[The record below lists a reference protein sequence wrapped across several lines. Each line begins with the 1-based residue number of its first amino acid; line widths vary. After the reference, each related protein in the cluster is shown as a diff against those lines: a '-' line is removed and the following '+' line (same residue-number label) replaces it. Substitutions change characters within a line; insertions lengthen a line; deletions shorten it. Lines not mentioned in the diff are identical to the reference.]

1 MARIK
6 GIKNWFSSKNLR
18 TAPVWKNS
26 RTTTAISSYFSH
38 VLLGTIWRSSCS
50 SARIVG
56 ACLELSNSS
65 PGLELHTDDN
75 TCTNSRTPS
84 FLPGFS
90 LFCQVFKS
98 SSSSSEMR
106 RAGGCPALMCTGP
119 VPLPSLSFERIIT
132 KLSLLLLSNVPSH
145 PKRRALLIREP
156 LTVTNVLTKNC
167 CTILSRFLNRSRFCQ
182 IFEEETSTTVDLR
195 YPPTSI
201 RLNPPL
207 NPPPLLIR
215 SPSSK

>member
-6 GIKNWFSSKNLR
+6 GTKSQFFCKNLR
-18 TAPVWKNS
+18 TPPVWKNS

-38 VLLGTIWRSSCS
+38 VPAGNSSRRSHS

-56 ACLELSNSS
+56 ACSELSNSS
-65 PGLELHTDDN
+65 PGSELHAADN
-75 TCTNSRTPS
+75 TSTNSRTPC

-90 LFCQVFKS
+90 SLSSHFFKRSLS
-98 SSSSSEMR
+98 SSRMR
-106 RAGGCPALMCTGP
+106 RTGCPALTRA
-119 VPLPSLSFERIIT
+119 PLPTLSFFERIIT
-132 KLSLLLLSNVPSH
+132 KLSLLLLPDVPSH
-145 PKRRALLIREP
+145 PNVCRLKNILLA
-156 LTVTNVLTKNC
+156 VQNVSLKQCRNFS
-167 CTILSRFLNRSRFCQ
+167 SRSTNRSRFCQ